1 MRRKMLIA
9 VTLMCTLLAGGIM
22 TCMLLTGCAK
32 CIDTQYSDVTVT
44 ITDEYYRPGYNQVM
58 YINKKPTL
66 IWHGP
71 DYRIDVT
78 YDGNEYSVYGTDVW
92 HAYHERIGDTVTGV
106 LETKTY
112 DDESVKLRITELK
125 EG

>member
-1 MRRKMLIA
+1 MRRKTLIA
-9 VTLMCTLLAGGIM
+9 AALMCVLLAGGAL
-22 TCMLLTGCAK
+22 TCMLLTGFAK

-78 YDGNEYSVYGTDVW
+78 YDRCTYSVYGTDAW

-106 LETKTY
+106 LETKMY
-112 DDESVKLRITELK
+112 DDDSLKMRITELK
-125 EG
+125 EE

>member
-9 VTLMCTLLAGGIM
+9 VALMCTLLAG
-22 TCMLLTGCAK
+22 CAK
-32 CIDTQYSDVTVT
+32 CIDTRYSNVTVT
-44 ITDEYYRPGYNQVM
+44 ITDEYYRPGYNRVM

-71 DYRIDVT
+71 AYRIDVT
-78 YDGNEYSVYGTDVW
+78 YDGNEYSVYGTDAW
-92 HAYHERIGDTVTGV
+92 HTYHERIGDTVTGV

-112 DDESVKLRITELK
+112 DDDSVKLRITELK
-125 EG
+125 EE